1 MDNKVLEIL
10 ESKEWKDF
18 YNYYLDIGIIEQIGL
33 FRYEDI
39 HTNFLA
45 SLLKK
50 DNIYGYGLKSMKQ
63 LLKFI
68 KENQRQDKKNNE
80 DYFEGINLSEDYDI
94 IDVTGQVD
102 PRKIPENNNDFN
114 IWSDI

>member
-50 DNIYGYGLKSMKQ
+50 DNIYGYGKSMKQ

-68 KENQRQDKKNNE
+68 KENQRQDKK
-80 DYFEGINLSEDYDI
+80 IMKI
-94 IDVTGQVD
+94 ILKVL
-102 PRKIPENNNDFN
+102 IY
-114 IWSDI
+114 

>member
-68 KENQRQDKKNNE
+68 KENQRQDKK
-80 DYFEGINLSEDYDI
+80 IMKI
-94 IDVTGQVD
+94 ILKVLIYL
-102 PRKIPENNNDFN
+102 KIMILLIFQNQ
-114 IWSDI
+114 ILGKK